1 MSVPC
6 LLTWEGQSLN
16 GRTSNLSQGGACI
29 ARTLTLPPQG
39 ARVQLTLLWNGAQR
53 LIGCVPYCVPA
64 DEATGAPGRFG
75 VEFDGSGRNARFR
88 KLFAAQA

>member
-29 ARTLTLPPQG
+29 ARTLTLPPQ
-39 ARVQLTLLWNGAQR
+39 
-53 LIGCVPYCVPA
+53 
-64 DEATGAPGRFG
+64 
-75 VEFDGSGRNARFR
+75 EFDSLTGWSHKANFR
-88 KLFAAQA
+88 GLDALPGLVVI